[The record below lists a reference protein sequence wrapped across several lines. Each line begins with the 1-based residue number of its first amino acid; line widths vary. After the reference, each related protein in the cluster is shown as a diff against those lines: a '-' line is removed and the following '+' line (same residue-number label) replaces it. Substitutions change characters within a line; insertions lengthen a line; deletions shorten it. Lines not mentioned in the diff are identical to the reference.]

1 MDVVRLQ
8 NIVFSWGKDAP
19 LIDIPSFSLGK
30 GERVF
35 LQGAS
40 GSGKSTLL
48 NLITG
53 LLTPEAGHMYVND
66 VDVAQLSMLRRDRF
80 RADNIGFVFQS
91 FNLLPY
97 LSLLDNVV
105 LPCRFSTLRKQK
117 AIERDGSVKR
127 SAQRLLSELGLASQ
141 LKTNQPV
148 IQLSVGQQ
156 QRVAVARALIG
167 SPRLLI
173 ADEPT
178 SALDADSR
186 QQFLDLLL
194 REVKTQNSTLLLVSH
209 DPVLGERFD
218 RSVSLSHINSVA
230 VAQGVNNAA

>member
-1 MDVVRLQ
+1 
-8 NIVFSWGKDAP
+8 
-19 LIDIPSFSLGK
+19 
-30 GERVF
+30 
-35 LQGAS
+35 
-40 GSGKSTLL
+40 
-48 NLITG
+48 
-53 LLTPEAGHMYVND
+53 MYVND

-117 AIERDGSVKR
+117 AIERDGSVKQ

-167 SPRLLI
+167 SPELLI

-218 RSVSLSHINSVA
+218 RSVSLSHINKVA

>member
-8 NIVFSWGKDAP
+8 NVVFSWGKDAP

-53 LLTPEAGHMYVND
+53 LLTPEVGHMYVND
-66 VDVAQLSMLRRDRF
+66 VDVTRLSMLQRDRF

-117 AIERDGSVKR
+117 AVERDGCVKR

-141 LKTNQPV
+141 LKTNKPV

-167 SPRLLI
+167 SPELLI

-178 SALDADSR
+178 SALDVDSR

-194 REVKTQNSTLLLVSH
+194 REVKTQNITLLLVSH

-218 RSVSLSHINSVA
+218 RSVSFSHINKVA
-230 VAQGVNNAA
+230 IAQGVNHAA

>member
-53 LLTPEAGHMYVND
+53 LLTPEAGHMYIND
-66 VDVAQLSMLRRDRF
+66 VDVAQLSTLRRDRF

-105 LPCRFSTLRKQK
+105 LPCRFSELRKKK

-141 LKTNQPV
+141 LKTNKPV

-167 SPRLLI
+167 SPELLI

-209 DPVLGERFD
+209 DPALGESFD
-218 RSVSLSHINSVA
+218 RSVSFSHINSVA

>member
-8 NIVFSWGKDAP
+8 NVVFSWGKDAP

-53 LLTPEAGHMYVND
+53 LLRPEAGHMYIND
-66 VDVAQLSMLRRDRF
+66 VDVTRLSMLRRDRF

-117 AIERDGSVKR
+117 AVERDGCVKR

-141 LKTNQPV
+141 LKTNKPV

-167 SPRLLI
+167 SPELLI

-178 SALDADSR
+178 SALDVDSR

-218 RSVSLSHINSVA
+218 RSVSLSHINRVA
-230 VAQGVNNAA
+230 VAQGVNHAA